1 MISRCA
7 TGGVAPVCNFDGAF
21 IVVVGGR
28 KDAEVAERTGMHG
41 AGVGFVSD
49 LEATR
54 PVTVAGRI
62 EALIC
67 GDFLVGPAMGPGS
80 TRTACRTSDV

>member
-21 IVVVGGR
+21 VFVVCGR
-28 KDAEVAERTGMHG
+28 KDAEVAERTGMRG

-62 EALIC
+62 EPSLC
-67 GDFLVGPAMGPGS
+67 GFLVGPAMGPES